1 MSQSFYIAATS
12 RTPEVGLDEN
22 KHCATI
28 AGECY
33 PEDAEKFFNSVNLAL
48 ESYFSKGF
56 DSLNLEIK
64 LVYFNSSSAR
74 ALMEL
79 MDDLEARSAQGVSV
93 RVEWFH
99 DEDDDITKEFV
110 EDIVEDYKHM
120 ELILTPNL
128 N

>member
-1 MSQSFYIAATS
+1 MSQSFYIPATS
-12 RTPEVGLDEN
+12 RTPEVSLDEA
-22 KHCATI
+22 KHCALI

-33 PEDAEKFFNSVNLAL
+33 PEDAEKFFNSVNQAL

-56 DSLNLEIK
+56 DLLNLEIK

-93 RVEWFH
+93 RVEWFY
-99 DEDDDITKEFV
+99 DQDDDITKEFV

-120 ELILTPNL
+120 ELIMTPNL